1 MNIKYTAIICV
12 CLGLLM
18 TPINGM
24 SPEQQQKLDKQLI
37 DTIGYDNLNEVK
49 NLIRKGAN
57 VNARDRWGIP
67 FLLRA
72 LPRHQEIAKYL
83 ITNGADVN
91 TKTSDDNTVLMR
103 AAHYGLF
110 DLVKFL
116 VQNGADIN
124 IVNDNN
130 DTALSIAQGRGHNN
144 IVDFLKDPQQYY
156 RSRQLV
162 IIKDTKAGTK
172 PGAPDIHFN
181 FVNNLE
187 K

>member
-1 MNIKYTAIICV
+1 MNIKYTAIICA
-12 CLGLLM
+12 CLGIM
-18 TPINGM
+18 TTTNGM
-24 SPEQQQKLDKQLI
+24 SQEKQQKLDQQLL
-37 DTIGYDNLNEVK
+37 DTIGYGNLNEVK

-91 TKTSDDNTVLMR
+91 TKTSDDNTVLML
-103 AAHYGLF
+103 AAYYGLF

-124 IVNDNN
+124 AVDANN
-130 DTALSIAQGRGHNN
+130 DTALSIAQRKGFTEIAN
-144 IVDFLKDPQQYY
+144 FLEDPYKY
-156 RSRQLV
+156 KLNRQLV
-162 IIKDTKAGTK
+162 VIKDTKKNRPAGGT
-172 PGAPDIHFN
+172 DIN
-181 FVNNLE
+181 F
-187 K
+187 KFK